1 MRNAATETRTLT
13 PGVVLGFV
21 AIVVVLIAGLAIAMA
36 SLRTVYLAANAVA
49 HTNDVKG
56 QLESVLSTLIDAE
69 TGERGYIITGNPT
82 YLEPYQRAVGA
93 IDRETAGVRRL
104 TADNREQQADLD
116 QLAAQADVKLDE
128 LASAIQARRDAGF
141 EASQT
146 IVVTNIGKRTMDSI
160 RAIVA
165 RMEARE
171 EALLT
176 LRTAEAESAYNTAR
190 LTAAAIATIGLSV
203 VGALFLV
210 TRRVGSERRVA
221 VNLAEQ
227 LRVTLSS
234 IGDGVIATD
243 AAGRVTSIRSPSA

>member
-1 MRNAATETRTLT
+1 M
-13 PGVVLGFV
+13 
-21 AIVVVLIAGLAIAMA
+21 
-36 SLRTVYLAANAVA
+36 A

-171 EALLT
+171 DALLT